1 MKVLQVIDRLN
12 VGGAERVCID
22 ISNLLINENIHVS
35 VLTILE
41 KGELFPFLDTRI
53 ETFCLE
59 RKSKFNIKT
68 IRKMVS
74 ILNNFDIIHIHMR
87 HVYRYVKFSSLFYKL
102 SCKIILHDHF
112 GSIAFDKTIPLFM
125 NNLLKPKFYIGV
137 SNELINWAE
146 EKLKIS
152 EAYLLENIIVK
163 NNINSTKQETN
174 TIVHVSNISPI
185 KNQLFSIKLIEKTS
199 YDLVIYG
206 KIKDVNYYNDLKKYL
221 RVNNLE
227 NRVSFVHNEN
237 NIQNVLGN
245 FKLGLMT
252 SVSESGPLILIEYL
266 AQSLPFVAYKT
277 GQVANILNKELP
289 FFVDDFN
296 LDKWL
301 NKMAKVMDYDS
312 RNLTD
317 YYYKF
322 FNPSDYT
329 NKCIEIYK
337 RIESY

>member
-1 MKVLQVIDRLN
+1 MKVLQVIDKLN
-12 VGGAERVCID
+12 VGGAEKVCID
-22 ISNLLINENIHVS
+22 ISNLLLKKNINVA

-41 KGELFPFLDTRI
+41 KGELLSFLDSNIKTY
-53 ETFCLE
+53 CLQ

-68 IRKMVS
+68 MKKMIL
-74 ILNNFDIIHIHMR
+74 ILNNYDIAHIHMR
-87 HVYRYVKFSSLFYKL
+87 HTYRYVKFASLFYKL
-102 SCKIILHDHF
+102 SCKLILHDHF
-112 GSIAFDKTIPLFM
+112 GPIALDKSIPLFM

-137 SNELINWAE
+137 SNELVKWAKE
-146 EKLKIS
+146 ELKVS
-152 EAYLLENIIVK
+152 EIYLLENIIVQK
-163 NNINSTKQETN
+163 KYSSNQKKH
-174 TIVHVSNISPI
+174 TIVHVSNIAPI

-199 YDLVIYG
+199 YNLVIYG
-206 KIKDVNYYNDLKKYL
+206 KIKDVNYYNRLKKYL
-221 RVNNLE
+221 RLNNLE
-227 NRVSFVHNEN
+227 NRVSFIHNEN
-237 NIQNVLGN
+237 NIQKVLGS

-277 GQVANILNKELP
+277 GQVANVLSDELP

-301 NKMAKVMDYDS
+301 DKMAKVMDYDS
-312 RNLTD
+312 INLTD

-322 FNPSDYT
+322 FNPSDYI

>member
-1 MKVLQVIDRLN
+1 MKVLQVIDKLN

-22 ISNLLINENIHVS
+22 ISNLLFKKNINVA
-35 VLTILE
+35 VLTVTK
-41 KGELFPFLDTRI
+41 KGELQSFLDSNI
-53 ETFCLE
+53 KTFCLH

-68 IRKMVS
+68 MKKMIL
-74 ILNNFDIIHIHMR
+74 ILNDYDIAHIHMR
-87 HVYRYVKFSSLFYKL
+87 HTYRYVKFASLFYKL
-102 SCKIILHDHF
+102 SCKLILHDHF
-112 GSIAFDKTIPLFM
+112 GSIALNKSIPLFM

-137 SNELINWAE
+137 SNELVEWAKV
-146 EKLKIS
+146 KLKVS
-152 EAYLLENIIVK
+152 EIYLLENIIVK

-199 YDLVIYG
+199 YNLVIYG
-206 KIKDVNYYNDLKKYL
+206 KIKDVNYYNHLKKYL
-221 RVNNLE
+221 RLNNLG
-227 NRVSFVHNEN
+227 NRVSFIHNEN
-237 NIQNVLGN
+237 NIQKVLGS

-266 AQSLPFVAYKT
+266 AQSLPFVANKT
-277 GQVANILNKELP
+277 GQVANILSDDLP

-301 NKMAKVMDYDS
+301 DKMAQVIDYDS
-312 RNLTD
+312 TNLQG
-317 YYYKF
+317 YYYKY
-322 FNPSDYT
+322 FNPSDYI